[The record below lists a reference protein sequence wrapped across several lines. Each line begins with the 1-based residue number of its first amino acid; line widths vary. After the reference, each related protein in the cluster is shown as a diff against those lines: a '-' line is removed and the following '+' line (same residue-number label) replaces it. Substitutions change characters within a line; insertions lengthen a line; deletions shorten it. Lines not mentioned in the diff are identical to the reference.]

1 MRKFIPCLS
10 VVLCYLLV
18 TSVSMAQAPAAD
30 PAVAVAPYVG
40 AVLDTPD
47 DWLLFGG
54 EARLNFDGFAYDV
67 NPRVTFNPYEGGSM
81 MQIDINILHNYALA
95 GESRFKPYVGIGG
108 AFNRYTFDDFS
119 DSAVGLNLVSGAR
132 LASPESRF
140 EPFVNAQ
147 YTIIRG
153 QGNLFTLVVG
163 ASITLR

>member
-1 MRKFIPCLS
+1 MRRVVPYLSAVFCL
-10 VVLCYLLV
+10 LLV
-18 TSVSMAQAPAAD
+18 PSVSTAQSPATA

-40 AVLDTPD
+40 AVLDTSE

-54 EARLNFDGFAYDV
+54 EARVKFDGFAYDV
-67 NPRVTFNPYEGGSM
+67 NPRVTFNPYDGGSM
-81 MQIDINILHNYALA
+81 MQIDVNVLHNYALA

-108 AFNRYTFDDFS
+108 AFNRSTFDDFS

-153 QGNLFTLVVG
+153 QGNPFTLVVG
-163 ASITLR
+163 ASFTLR